1 LKQSPRQWYRRFDEF
16 LVKDGFVRRN
26 YDSCVYMM
34 RRNEKV
40 ILYLLLYVDDILMA
54 SSDIQEIH
62 KLKKKLNDELEMKDL
77 GNAKRILDMDIMR
90 DRNKGEMFLSQQR
103 YLRKVVER
111 FITRDSKVVGTPL
124 GHHTK
129 LSIK

>member
-1 LKQSPRQWYRRFDEF
+1 
-16 LVKDGFVRRN
+16 VRRN